1 MYHYHEARRKKDY
14 LAPQI
19 EVSLPILPACDKSLS
34 GLPEGL
40 NIEFVDL
47 PGLKS
52 VQDHK
57 NLEIIQSLVGK
68 AFSLVALDYLQVD
81 EEHRQVLLQELNN
94 VVKYWQGRL
103 DSTIFILNR
112 VDSRGSDDLPLDM
125 RVETLQQEIQTL
137 LSLAELPNIIP
148 FNARLLYKVT

>member
-1 MYHYHEARRKKDY
+1 M
-14 LAPQI
+14 
-19 EVSLPILPACDKSLS
+19 PACDKSLS

-52 VQDHK
+52 VQNHK

-68 AFSLVALDYLQVD
+68 AFSLVSLDYLQVD

-148 FNARLLYKVT
+148 FNARILYNRNLPLSPASIQLSST